1 MPGQPTFFGHGDN
14 PRLFADNQG
23 DRVGGLCDAQS
34 RAMPRAQFPA
44 DAFSF
49 AEGEETPCGHDL
61 VAAYHDRPVVQR
73 YVFPPPG
80 RIARIDGL
88 DEARRA
94 PGVSRSGCRSE
105 VPGWPEIEV
114 SGDIGVASVCTCGVN
129 VA

>member
-49 AEGEETPCGHDL
+49 AEGKETSCGHNL
-61 VAAYHDRPVVQR
+61 IAAYHDRSVVQR
-73 YVFPPPG
+73 GVRLKDVLQQRAADAAVQCGSGFDDVFQADSLFKYDQ
-80 RIARIDGL
+80 RADSAAVIA
-88 DEARRA
+88 
-94 PGVSRSGCRSE
+94 SS
-105 VPGWPEIEV
+105 WP
-114 SGDIGVASVCTCGVN
+114 
-129 VA
+129 